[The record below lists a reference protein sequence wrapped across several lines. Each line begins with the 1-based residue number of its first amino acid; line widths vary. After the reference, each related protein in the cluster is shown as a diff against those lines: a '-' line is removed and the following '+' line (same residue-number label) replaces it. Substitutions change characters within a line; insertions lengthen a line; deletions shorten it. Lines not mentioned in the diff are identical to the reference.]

1 MKKRLATYHNKQ
13 INVIRG
19 LKDDEYTLLNEHIVR
34 IREFEMNYRRI
45 NYIAQALKDLN
56 VLMSD
61 RLNKSIKP
69 SDFDTKLYI
78 NIISFL
84 TLFRTFLDHWETYIK
99 RTYGNKSLEVTK
111 FKDSTSLEY
120 DRSFSYRFIYEL
132 RNFSIHCDIPLDN
145 VNMKLNEETEEK
157 TINIFANR
165 DQLLTVYDWKLVIK
179 RDLLV
184 GPPNIDLY
192 EHFESV
198 IESVI
203 NIQRVAIN
211 LCDTRKLLEA
221 AMGILKIK
229 EENSMASDFIII
241 EYTGLNKDSKPENIN
256 IEHIPIE
263 FATYVITNI
272 LKIK

>member
-1 MKKRLATYHNKQ
+1 MKKRLATYHDKQ

-19 LKDDEYTLLNEHIVR
+19 LKDDEYILLNDHIVR
-34 IREFEMNYRRI
+34 MREFEINFKRI
-45 NYIAQALKDLN
+45 NYIMQVLKDLN
-56 VLMSD
+56 GLMSD
-61 RLNKSIKP
+61 RLNKTVKP

-84 TLFRTFLDHWETYIK
+84 TLFRSFLDHWETYIK

-111 FKDSTSLEY
+111 FKEATSLEY
-120 DRSFSYRFIYEL
+120 DSSFSYRFTYEL
-132 RNFSIHCDIPLDN
+132 RNFSIHCDIPLSN
-145 VNMKLNEETEEK
+145 VNMKLNEETEDK

-165 DQLLTVYDWKLVIK
+165 EHLLADYDWKLAIK
-179 RDLLV
+179 RDLLA
-184 GPPNIDLY
+184 GPQNIDLY
-192 EHFESV
+192 EHFEKV
-198 IESVI
+198 IESMI

-211 LCDTRKLLEA
+211 LCETRKLLES
-221 AMGILKIK
+221 AMEILKIRV
-229 EENSMASDFIII
+229 ENSIASNFVII
-241 EYTGLNKDSKPENIN
+241 EYTGLNKDSKPENIS